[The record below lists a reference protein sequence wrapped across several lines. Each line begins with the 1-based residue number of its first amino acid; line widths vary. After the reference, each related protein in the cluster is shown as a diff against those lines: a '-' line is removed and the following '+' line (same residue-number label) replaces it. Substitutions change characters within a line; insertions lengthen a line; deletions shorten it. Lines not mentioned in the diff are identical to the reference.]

1 MSNLL
6 IVQLFYPLSTN
17 LLYLAHW
24 AHIPTLLDLGYKS
37 WPYIYYTTITLSCV
51 WIFFFF
57 FPVLID
63 QGKRVNFFFFF
74 HLDPHFYF
82 SKMEKMKRKI
92 WREGE
97 CIILHLITFF
107 LFLLHFIFL
116 SAIKKKKKNTCF
128 QLIIIYEYTIIYG
141 DGLLSM
147 PLRPW
152 PKAPISKNLYFYF

>member
-1 MSNLL
+1 MISR
-6 IVQLFYPLSTN
+6 I
-17 LLYLAHW
+17 
-24 AHIPTLLDLGYKS
+24 S
-37 WPYIYYTTITLSCV
+37 WLVKVITDAIFIIQQSQQVTCEKC
-51 WIFFFF
+51 FFFF
-57 FPVLID
+57 SILID
-63 QGKRVNFFFFF
+63 QGKRVRIFYFLFFF

-82 SKMEKMKRKI
+82 SKMEKMKIKI

-97 CIILHLITFF
+97 SIIVHLITFF

-116 SAIKKKKKNTCF
+116 STIKKKKNTRF

-152 PKAPISKNLYFYF
+152 PKAPISKNLHFYF